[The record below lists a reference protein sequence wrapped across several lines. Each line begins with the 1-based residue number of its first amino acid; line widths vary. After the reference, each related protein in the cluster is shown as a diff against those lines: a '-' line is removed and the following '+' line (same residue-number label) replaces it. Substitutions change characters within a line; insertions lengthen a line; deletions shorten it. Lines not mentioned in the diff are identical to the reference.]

1 MIKIQIEDVYFIGKL
16 EKIIS
21 IIHNNICIMKQFCS
35 EIKLDK
41 NGYEIYCID
50 MYLLDHKYYKFV
62 GSIYTYS
69 DDVEINFVWR
79 C

>member
-1 MIKIQIEDVYFIGKL
+1 MIKIQIEDFYFTGKL
-16 EKIIS
+16 EKAIS
-21 IIHNNICIMKQFCS
+21 IFHNNNYIMKQFCS

-50 MYLLDHKYYKFV
+50 MFVLDDKYPKFI